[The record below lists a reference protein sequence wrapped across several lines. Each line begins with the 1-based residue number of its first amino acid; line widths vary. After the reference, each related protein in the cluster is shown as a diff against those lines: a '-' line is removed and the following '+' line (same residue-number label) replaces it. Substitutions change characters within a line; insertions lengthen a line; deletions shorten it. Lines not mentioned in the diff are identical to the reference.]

1 MIKYPKKINKADYS
15 ENIKN
20 PKTFYG
26 LNPKI
31 EFCSKCTY
39 SNQKPTTEKEYNHK
53 INTKKSTL
61 TIENNVCRACKVLK
75 EKKNTFIHL
84 CSRKHLMML
93 TFILNIV

>member
-39 SNQKPTTEKEYNHK
+39 SNQKPTTEKEYN
-53 INTKKSTL
+53 
-61 TIENNVCRACKVLK
+61 RYQ
-75 EKKNTFIHL
+75 
-84 CSRKHLMML
+84 
-93 TFILNIV
+93 